1 MEEKMCIKSSVLA
14 VGCVLTMI
22 ATGVFAQT
30 SGTNKKEMT
39 VEESYLQ
46 ESVELMVIREE
57 SRADSRDMKMVA
69 LEYIGDAISAGRM
82 GPDIQQALDYLALE
96 GIVNFTREGG
106 TGRITN
112 NYPDVRM
119 RAAYYLGELG
129 TEEAKSTLIKL
140 VLAENEPMVITE
152 AIKALTK
159 VPDDE
164 NDDVV
169 TAISWVVTR
178 FDIINPDNLL
188 ALSALE
194 AYEKIAEQNDGLN
207 DPNAIRTIIRIAEG
221 SYIQP
226 VKARALETLNNLRKY
241 NSSSSSTKNS
251 GNTTQK

>member
-1 MEEKMCIKSSVLA
+1 MCIKSSILT
-14 VGCVLTMI
+14 VGCILTII

-46 ESVELMVIREE
+46 QSVEMMIIREE

-69 LEYIGDAISAGRM
+69 LEYIGDAISAGRT

-96 GIVNFTREGG
+96 GIVNFAREGG
-106 TGRITN
+106 TGRVTN

-129 TEEAKSTLIKL
+129 TEDAKNTLIKL

-159 VPDDE
+159 VPNGDNDE
-164 NDDVV
+164 VI

-188 ALSALE
+188 ALSALD
-194 AYEKIAEQNDGLN
+194 AYEKIAEKNGGIK
-207 DPNAIRTIIRIAEG
+207 DPNAIRAILRIAEG
-221 SYIQP
+221 PYIQP
-226 VKARALETLNNLRKY
+226 VRARALETLNNLRKY
-241 NSSSSSTKNS
+241 NSTSSSTKNS
-251 GNTTQK
+251 ENTSKK